1 MLQALRCIIMVLLV
15 CYVRDLNRSFK
26 DGFKFEAKLMDGQV
40 KAFAN
45 QIITFNINGV
55 FYDRTTDNEGIAR
68 LNINLMAGKY
78 IITSMYSNVRIIFK
92 YLRIKILYG
101 DNLLEAYLP
110 FIGLI
115 IFGNIENLILASQG
129 VVQGVDVKILSILS
143 IIAVIIWLV
152 IGTVATEFAIQYAN
166 YITFI
171 GGLAIVILGI
181 QAIYEAV
188 KNIRAKKIE
197 RV

>member
-15 CYVRDLNRSFK
+15 CSVRDLNRSFK

-78 IITSMYSNVRIIFK
+78 NYYFNVFQR
-92 YLRIKILYG
+92 
-101 DNLLEAYLP
+101 
-110 FIGLI
+110 
-115 IFGNIENLILASQG
+115 
-129 VVQGVDVKILSILS
+129 
-143 IIAVIIWLV
+143 
-152 IGTVATEFAIQYAN
+152 
-166 YITFI
+166 
-171 GGLAIVILGI
+171 
-181 QAIYEAV
+181 
-188 KNIRAKKIE
+188 
-197 RV
+197 